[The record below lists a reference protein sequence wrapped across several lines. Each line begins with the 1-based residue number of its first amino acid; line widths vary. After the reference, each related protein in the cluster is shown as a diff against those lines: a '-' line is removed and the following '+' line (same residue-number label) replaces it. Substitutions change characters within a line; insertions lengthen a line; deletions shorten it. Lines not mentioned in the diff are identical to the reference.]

1 MDAEDVVQEAFVRF
15 WRQQRKLGSEPMA
28 LIVTSLRRTAIDLA
42 RRNIRRERREQLAQQ
57 DSALETTLFEPLLEG
72 DERRTAIE
80 AALLRLPAEQRE
92 VLVLKIWGE
101 FTFAEIA
108 EQLSLSPNT
117 AASRYRYAL
126 VALRQELIAAD
137 CHG

>member
-15 WRQQRKLGSEPMA
+15 WRQQRKLESEPMA

-57 DSALETTLFEPLLEG
+57 DSTLETALFEPLLEG
-72 DERRTAIE
+72 DERRTAVE

-101 FTFAEIA
+101 LTFAEIA